1 MAATKEN
8 YGALL
13 AALGLSVDEAAEL
26 LGVNPRSSRK
36 WADGQR
42 RVNVIAYRFLLWL
55 SITRADPGEVRR
67 ALVGTLPPSRRT
79 RRTRTPGAPAGRPT

>member
-1 MAATKEN
+1 MAAKED
-8 YGALL
+8 YRALL

-55 SITRADPGEVRR
+55 RITRADPGEVRR

-79 RRTRTPGAPAGRPT
+79 RRSKTAPGPGGTPT

>member
-1 MAATKEN
+1 MAAKED
-8 YGALL
+8 YRALL
-13 AALGLSVDEAAEL
+13 DALGLSVEEAAEL

-55 SITRADPGEVRR
+55 RITRADLDEVRR
-67 ALVGTLPPSRRT
+67 LLLGRLPPSRRT
-79 RRTRTPGAPAGRPT
+79 RRTRTARGPAGTPT

>member
-1 MAATKEN
+1 MAAKED
-8 YGALL
+8 YRALL
-13 AALGLSVDEAAEL
+13 GALGLSVEEAAEL

-55 SITRADPGEVRR
+55 RITRADLDEVRR
-67 ALVGTLPPSRRT
+67 LLLGRLPASRRT
-79 RRTRTPGAPAGRPT
+79 RRMRTPGEREGTPT

>member
-1 MAATKEN
+1 MAAKED
-8 YGALL
+8 YRALL
-13 AALGLSVDEAAEL
+13 GELGLSVEEAAEL

-55 SITRADPGEVRR
+55 RITRADLDAVHR
-67 ALVGTLPPSRRT
+67 ALIGTLPASRRT
-79 RRTRTPGAPAGRPT
+79 RRRRTRGAPGGRPT

>member
-1 MAATKEN
+1 MAAKED
-8 YGALL
+8 YRALL
-13 AALGLSVDEAAEL
+13 AALGLSVEEAAEL

-55 SITRADPGEVRR
+55 RITRADLDEVRR
-67 ALVGTLPPSRRT
+67 QLLGRLPPSRRT
-79 RRTRTPGAPAGRPT
+79 RRRRTPGAPGGRPT